1 MEDPVAEIESVVLKV
16 TATHSPDVQAA
27 AFQRY
32 MSQDMGFRHPVC
44 SIVPGPNS
52 RNKVLGVY
60 QWYRVLSPR
69 IDIRIDSV
77 VFDEARRLLYV
88 EGVQWFKLI
97 FLPVKPVPARLIIRL
112 TLRKENNLFYIA
124 FQEDF

>member
-1 MEDPVAEIESVVLKV
+1 MEDPVAEIESVVLNV
-16 TATHSPDVQAA
+16 TATQSPDIQQA

-44 SIVPGPNS
+44 SIHPGPSS

>member
-16 TATHSPDVQAA
+16 TATHSPDVQQA

-44 SIVPGPNS
+44 SIHPGPNS

-60 QWYRVLSPR
+60 QR
-69 IDIRIDSV
+69 
-77 VFDEARRLLYV
+77 
-88 EGVQWFKLI
+88 
-97 FLPVKPVPARLIIRL
+97 
-112 TLRKENNLFYIA
+112 A
-124 FQEDF
+124 FQPHYTYLAFVDHDFAGGIVSCPRASISG